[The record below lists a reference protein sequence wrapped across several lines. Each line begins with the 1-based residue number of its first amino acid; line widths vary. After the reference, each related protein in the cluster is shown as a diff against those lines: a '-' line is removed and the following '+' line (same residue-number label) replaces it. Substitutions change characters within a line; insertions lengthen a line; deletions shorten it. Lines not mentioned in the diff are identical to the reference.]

1 MDISKFKKVYISGP
15 ITDNDPVIVERNIK
29 KLYEAAKKFRI
40 MGFEVINPDEL
51 QTIEEKKRF
60 EWEDFMKVDLIEMF
74 KCDFVAVLPNWES
87 SRGCNLELF
96 NASSVRMPIIDAVR
110 LSEIK
115 ISYSVTKKIIR

>member
-15 ITDNDPVIVERNIK
+15 ITDNDPIIVKRNIEN
-29 KLYEAAKKFRI
+29 LYKYAQKFRI

-51 QTIEEKKRF
+51 QNEEEKKTF
-60 EWEDFMKVDLIEMF
+60 EWEDFLKVDLIEML

-96 NASSVRMPIIDAVR
+96 NAVSVKMPIIDADKM
-110 LSEIK
+110 SEIK
-115 ISYSVTKKIIR
+115 ISYNVTKNIIR